1 MALLT
6 RGVSAMFCLV
16 VLVQLIK
23 IVNERKHGTKPAL
36 TDVWTRKEY
45 VLERIRPS
53 TVISIAYQKEFLLF

>member
-1 MALLT
+1 
-6 RGVSAMFCLV
+6 MFGLV